1 MMNSRM
7 LVVLLAGLFLTL
19 GTACGDD
26 SNSESNNDTNNT
38 AADAGNNGADVQQAQ
53 LPDDWEYESD
63 YYLRFTSFQFKQ
75 SSPGYGLNT
84 LLRINIEKQE
94 KKYPIVVLVHL
105 KDIDPDGGTL
115 AIRGGAGR
123 KADLMCDPELD
134 GDCEY
139 MWDEDTP
146 DTYTEGVALD
156 TASGDFSAELPS
168 LDFIATFESPD
179 GEETD
184 TVIPITDLR
193 LDARFPHAY
202 LDDNGEVVVEEA
214 IYDADLLGYLTEAN
228 ADASAVQLSDGQEP
242 IPLSEILG
250 KETMNADLDSD
261 GTNDAWELTGTFSA
275 QPATVATVAVQ

>member
-1 MMNSRM
+1 M

-156 TASGDFSAELPS
+156 TATGDFSAELPS

-214 IYDADLLGYLTEAN
+214 IHDADLLGYLTEAN

>member
-156 TASGDFSAELPS
+156 TATGDFSAELPS

-214 IYDADLLGYLTEAN
+214 IHDADLLGYLTEAN